1 MAKTAMLCAAMACA
15 MVAESSEAPSLM
27 TPAHDGKSF
36 KVPWQDESVS
46 SINRLPARSAVRP
59 CSKDGREYVLSL
71 DGEWDFEWKNGDER
85 RKGKINVPG
94 CWQLQGEYDPPQ
106 YTNMTY
112 PFAFDPPNV
121 ESEPPAGWTS
131 HRFRN
136 PHGIYRR
143 SFRVPAEWRGRDVT
157 LRLNGYSS
165 AVLVRMNGRDVGY
178 GEDGRLP
185 SEWNLTPYLIEGD
198 NALEVEV
205 LKFSDGSYL
214 EDQDFWR
221 LSGLFRSVEL
231 VGEAKG
237 GLRDFSVAAELSD
250 DYSRAE
256 VSVSADGCA
265 DYEWEIYSPDGI
277 LVGAAKGGQKIT
289 VASPRLWKGG
299 DGVLYKAILKAKG
312 DVFERRFGMRRVS
325 IEDGVLK
332 VNGERIVIH
341 GVDRHEMSPYGGYA
355 MTKPEMERDI
365 AVMKEYGINAVR
377 TSHYPNDSYWYD
389 LCDENGIFVV
399 AEANVECHGSGHP
412 HGTETM
418 SHRSSW
424 RDAIV
429 ERNLRQVAV
438 LKDHPSIIAW
448 SLGNENGKG
457 PNMVAAY
464 HAVKAADATRPVQY
478 EGVLNPYHAQNFDVE
493 GTDIICP
500 MYEHPDSIRKALAKF
515 KSRPYILC
523 EFCHSMGNAD
533 GNFGEYM
540 ALFDEFPNFQ
550 GGFIWDF
557 ADQGL
562 CARAEKESGFVS
574 CAASERSG
582 GNEAANLLYGGD
594 FGDQPND
601 GAFCCNGLF
610 DAFRRPHPGA
620 YEVAWWYRGK
630 SHCAGAEK
638 IRASARPAGRGGCA
652 APASRVEE
660 VLASMRM
667 NFWRAPTASDCGWNM
682 PRVCEPWRKAT
693 ESQTLPEGC
702 STNLVVRSIGGGAR
716 EVEFS
721 VTVPESSPVIPRVGL
736 TFRVRRNGDDS
747 VTWRGRG
754 PWENY
759 PDRKDS
765 AEVGD
770 WTMSLAELNDS
781 RYIRPCE
788 MGYRT
793 NVTRLRVAG
802 FEFSG
807 EGFGFNVWPWTQKDL
822 ERARHVEDL
831 VEDPE
836 WLTVNIDCAMTGVG
850 GDDAWGARPHAAYL
864 LKGAKT
870 YTLKFTIAE

>member
-1 MAKTAMLCAAMACA
+1 MQAKIVALLASIICAGGGFSQIK
-15 MVAESSEAPSLM
+15 E
-27 TPAHDGKSF
+27 
-36 KVPWQDESVS
+36 PWADETVS
-46 SINRLPARSAVRP
+46 SINRLPARSIVVPRAR
-59 CSKDGREYVLSL
+59 DGRRVVFSL
-71 DGEWDFEWKNGDER
+71 DGEWDFEWVNGAER
-85 RKGKINVPG
+85 RKGKIAVPG
-94 CWQLQGEYDPPQ
+94 CWQLQGDYDPPQ

-121 ESEPPAGWTS
+121 ESEPPAWWTAR
-131 HRFRN
+131 RFRN

-143 SFRVPAEWRGRDVT
+143 SFRLDARLAGRDVT

-165 AVLVRMNGRDVGY
+165 AVFVRLNGCEVGY

-185 SEWNLTPYLIEGD
+185 SEWDLTPYLVDGE
-198 NALEVEV
+198 NSLEIEV

-231 VGEAKG
+231 VGEVKG
-237 GLRDFSVAAELSD
+237 GLRDFSVSAKLAED
-250 DYSRAE
+250 CSRAE
-256 VSVSADGCA
+256 VSVAAEGCG
-265 DYEWEIYSPDGI
+265 DYEWELFDPEGRSVARARGEET
-277 LVGAAKGGQKIT
+277 IT
-289 VASPRLWKGG
+289 LSNPRLWKGG
-299 DGVLYKAILKAKG
+299 EGVLYKVAVEAKG
-312 DVFERRFGMRRVS
+312 DLFERRFGIRKVA

-341 GVDRHEMSPYGGYA
+341 GVDRHEMSPRGGYA
-355 MTKPEMERDI
+355 MTKEEMARDI

-377 TSHYPNDSYWYD
+377 TSHYPNDAYWYD

-412 HGTETM
+412 LGTQTM
-418 SHRSSW
+418 SHLPGW

-438 LKDHPSIIAW
+438 LKDHPSIIVW

-457 PNMVAAY
+457 PNMIAAY
-464 HAVKAADATRPVQY
+464 HAVKAADPTRPVQY
-478 EGVLNPYHAQNFDVE
+478 EGVLNPYNEQKFDAE

-515 KSRPYILC
+515 KTRPYILC

-540 ALFDEFPNFQ
+540 ALIDEFPNFQ

-557 ADQGL
+557 ADQ
-562 CARAEKESGFVS
+562 A
-574 CAASERSG
+574 
-582 GNEAANLLYGGD
+582 LLGADGKLKYGGD
-594 FGDQPND
+594 FGEKPND

-610 DAFRRPHPGA
+610 DAFRRPHSGA
-620 YEVAWWYRGK
+620 FEVAWWYRGRT
-630 SHCAGAEK
+630 HCAEGERL
-638 IRASARPAGRGGCA
+638 RAAARSAGCGRSA

-660 VLASMRM
+660 MLSSMRM

-682 PRVCEPWRKAT
+682 PRVCEPWHKAT
-693 ESQTLPEGC
+693 DEQTLPEGC
-702 STNLVVRSIGGGAR
+702 VTNLSIHTTGDGAAVVDFELSA
-716 EVEFS
+716 
-721 VTVPESSPVIPRVGL
+721 PEGVADVPRVGL
-736 TFRVRRNGDDS
+736 TFRVRRNGDDTVS
-747 VTWRGRG
+747 WHGRG

-765 AEVGD
+765 AEIAD
-770 WTMSLAELNDS
+770 WTMNLDELNDS

-793 NVTRLRVAG
+793 DVTRLCVAG
-802 FEFSG
+802 LEFTG
-807 EGFGFNVWPWTQKDL
+807 EGFGFNVWPWTQEEL
-822 ERARHVEDL
+822 EKAGHREDL
-831 VEDPE
+831 IEDAE
-836 WLTVNIDCAMTGVG
+836 WITINIDCAMMGVG
-850 GDDAWGARPHAAYL
+850 GDDAWGARPHNQYML
-864 LKGAKT
+864 RGRKVYRVRLVVSG
-870 YTLKFTIAE
+870 

>member
-1 MAKTAMLCAAMACA
+1 MNAGKENLMMLDVKETVRTGAVISAALTALVAAAG
-15 MVAESSEAPSLM
+15 
-27 TPAHDGKSF
+27 PANA
-36 KVPWQDESVS
+36 PWQDETVS
-46 SINRLPARSAVRP
+46 SINRLPARSVVAPRSP
-59 CSKDGREYVLSL
+59 EGRSSVLSL
-71 DGEWDFEWKNGDER
+71 DGAWDFVWTNGDER
-85 RKGKINVPG
+85 RAGTITVPG
-94 CWQLQGEYDPPQ
+94 CWQLQGDYDPPQ

-121 ESEPPAGWTS
+121 ESEPPAWWTAR
-131 HRFRN
+131 RFRN
-136 PHGIYRR
+136 PHGFYRR
-143 SFRVPAEWRGRDVT
+143 SFRVPADWRGRDVT

-165 AVLVRMNGRDVGY
+165 AVFVRLNGRDVGY

-185 SEWNLTPYLIEGD
+185 SEWDLTPYLADGE
-198 NALEVEV
+198 NALEIEV

-237 GLRDFSVAAELSD
+237 GLRDFSVSTELSD

-256 VSVSADGCA
+256 VSLAVTGGADCA
-265 DYEWEIYSPDGI
+265 WEIFDPDGRS
-277 LVGAAKGGQKIT
+277 VGAAKGGEKIT
-289 VASPRLWKGG
+289 VAQPRLWKGG
-299 DGVLYKAILKAKG
+299 EGILYTAVVKANG
-312 DVFERRFGMRRVS
+312 DVFARRFGMRRVS

-332 VNGERIVIH
+332 VNGARIVIH
-341 GVDRHEMSPYGGYA
+341 GVDRHEMSPTGGYA
-355 MTKPEMERDI
+355 MTRAEMERDI

-377 TSHYPNDSYWYD
+377 TSHYPNSAYWYD

-412 HGTETM
+412 YGTETM
-418 SHRSSW
+418 SHRPSW

-457 PNMVAAY
+457 PNMLDAY
-464 HAVKAADATRPVQY
+464 RAVKAADPTRPVQY
-478 EGVLNPYHAQNFDVE
+478 EGVLNPYGEQKFDVE

-500 MYEHPDSIRKALAKF
+500 MYEHPDSIRRALAKF
-515 KSRPYILC
+515 KSRPFILC

-540 ALFDEFPNFQ
+540 ALIDAFPNFQ

-562 CARAEKESGFVS
+562 AGRDGK
-574 CAASERSG
+574 
-582 GNEAANLLYGGD
+582 LKYGGD
-594 FGDQPND
+594 FGEIPND
-601 GAFCCNGLF
+601 GAFCCNGVF

-620 YEVAWWYRGK
+620 FEVAWWYRGRA
-630 SHCAGAEK
+630 HGATAEK
-638 IRASARPAGRGGCA
+638 LRAAARSAGRGGCA
-652 APASRVEE
+652 APACPVED
-660 VLASMRM
+660 VLASLRL
-667 NFWRAPTASDCGWNM
+667 NFWRAPTASDNGWNM
-682 PRVCEPWRKAT
+682 TRVCAPWRQAT

-702 STNLVVRSIGGGAR
+702 VTNLSVTATDGGAYDVVF
-716 EVEFS
+716 ELS
-721 VTVPESSPVIPRVGL
+721 VPEDAAFLPRVGL
-736 TFRVRRNGDDS
+736 TFRVRRNGDDTVS
-747 VTWRGRG
+747 WHGRG

-770 WTMSLAELNDS
+770 WTLRLAELNDS
-781 RYIRPCE
+781 RYIRPSE

-793 NVTRLRVAG
+793 DVTRLRVAG
-802 FEFSG
+802 FEFAG
-807 EGFGFNVWPWTQKDL
+807 DGFGFNVWPWTQEAIEKAKHAEEL
-822 ERARHVEDL
+822 A
-831 VEDPE
+831 EDPA
-836 WLTVNIDCAMTGVG
+836 WLTVNIDCAMMGVG

-870 YTLKFTIAE
+870 YVLKFTILPCGTTCRRGWTDSN